1 MHPETTAVL
10 LFSVAT
16 AVAIAVRQIRL
27 PYTVALVLVGLGL
40 GALHLVPAPHLT
52 KELLFAVI
60 LPGLLFEASFNINA
74 REFWASKLTIGALAV
89 PGVVAAIALTAAL
102 VTAMM
107 TGFGLSPTFDWRYG
121 LVFGALIAATDP
133 IAVVA
138 LFKQMHVGHRLSAL
152 VEGESL
158 LNDGTSI
165 VFFTL
170 ILAFVGG
177 ATTSA
182 GALAIQ
188 FVLMVGGGLAAGG
201 LVAATVVQVTKRLDD
216 PIIEIALTVIAAY
229 GSFALAE
236 ELHSS
241 GVIATVTAGL
251 LCGTYGW
258 DRGMSEQT
266 RLAVTTFWD
275 YIAFA
280 LNSFVFLLIGFEVQS
295 SVLLVWAPV
304 IGVAY
309 FGALLSRF
317 AVVLGVTSVLS
328 RTRERVPMAWVAVL
342 TWGGLR
348 GALSMVLA
356 LSLPLD
362 FAHREQL
369 VAMTY
374 GVVLLSLVLQGLT
387 MPWMIRRLKLG
398 QPAVAERDAPAT
410 GPVAG

>member
-1 MHPETTAVL
+1 MHPETTVVL

-16 AVAIAVRQIRL
+16 AVAIAVRHIRF
-27 PYTVALVLVGLGL
+27 PYTVALVLVGLAL
-40 GALHLVPAPHLT
+40 GALHQVPAPHLT

-60 LPGLLFEASFNINA
+60 LPGLLFEAAFNIDA
-74 REFWASKLTIGALAV
+74 KEFWASRLTVGALAV
-89 PGVVAAIALTAAL
+89 PGVVAAIGLTALL
-102 VTAMM
+102 VTALM
-107 TGFGLSPTFDWRYG
+107 TGLSLDPGFNWRYG

-152 VEGESL
+152 VEAESL
-158 LNDGTSI
+158 LNDGTSV

-177 ATTSA
+177 AVSTA
-182 GALAIQ
+182 GALLWQ
-188 FVLMVGGGLAAGG
+188 FVYIVGGGVVAGALIG
-201 LVAATVVQVTKRLDD
+201 GVAMQITKRLDD
-216 PIIEIALTVIAAY
+216 AVIEIALTVIAAY
-229 GSFALAE
+229 GSFVLAE
-236 ELHSS
+236 ELHCS

-258 DRGMSEQT
+258 DEGMSEPT

-275 YIAFA
+275 YLAFA
-280 LNSFVFLLIGFEVQS
+280 LNSFVFLLIGFEVDLP
-295 SVLLVWAPV
+295 VLATWAPV

-309 FGALLSRF
+309 LGAVVGRFG
-317 AVVLGVTSVLS
+317 VVLGVTTLLS
-328 RTRERVPMAWVAVL
+328 RTRERVPAAWIAVL

-356 LSLPLD
+356 LALPPT
-362 FAHREQL
+362 FPHRTQL

-374 GVVLLSLVLQGLT
+374 GVVLLSLVLQGLS
-387 MPWMIRRLKLG
+387 MPWMIRRLEVG
-398 QPAVAERDAPAT
+398 GGA
-410 GPVAG
+410 AG